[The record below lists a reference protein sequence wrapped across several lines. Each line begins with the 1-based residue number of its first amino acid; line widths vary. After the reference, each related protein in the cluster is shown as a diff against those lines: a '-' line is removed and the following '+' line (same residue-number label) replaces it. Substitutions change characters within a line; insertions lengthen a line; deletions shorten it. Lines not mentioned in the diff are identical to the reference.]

1 MRNKIILVLSLG
13 VLLCLPVVILARGGI
28 GVFDT
33 MAEPYLISPITEEV
47 DLRGKDFLE
56 FKWMSYA
63 SEVIHR
69 RNYEFKLYAG
79 RDMYADGLIEKQLL
93 PNNTYS
99 IKIDT
104 KKFENG
110 KAYTWALRQVSMDGA
125 KGDQSYS
132 SFVVIK

>member
-1 MRNKIILVLSLG
+1 MFLG
-13 VLLCLPVVILARGGI
+13 FTVFFLNIPIVILARGEI
-28 GVFDT
+28 GLFDT
-33 MAEPYLISPITEEV
+33 MAEPYLVSPITEEV

-69 RNYEFKLYAG
+69 RNYEFKLYEG
-79 RDMYADGLIEKQLL
+79 RDMYADGLMEKQLL
-93 PNNTYS
+93 PSNTYV

-110 KAYTWALRQVSMDGA
+110 KVYTWALRQISMDGV

-132 SFVVIK
+132 SFKVIK